1 MLMAPRGSSSLPA
14 SVEVQFSPDSTL
26 FIMKDQLLSA
36 VLELP
41 VAEEK
46 NQAEHRARRCF
57 WEERPVGHGAAC
69 ESAPVC
75 WGRRHQALSVL
86 I

>member
-1 MLMAPRGSSSLPA
+1 MVPFL
-14 SVEVQFSPDSTL
+14 PDSTL
-26 FIMKDQLLSA
+26 FIVKDQLLST
-36 VLELP
+36 VLKLL

-57 WEERPVGHGAAC
+57 GEERLVGHGAAC

-75 WGRRHQALSVL
+75 WERRHQALSDL